1 MSLFK
6 SLGIIKDYR
15 SDPLAFFQKQFD
27 LNGHRSELNILGR
40 KMIILSH
47 PDDVVHILKE
57 KNLSYSKGRTTKIL
71 KDFLGEGLITN
82 DGDSWNK
89 QYRLI
94 RPIMNIRSV
103 YNFSTQMDFTV
114 NEMMSEL
121 KDGQTM
127 DIFPFMN
134 KMTWRIVL
142 NTLFSQKAT
151 PELDTWLDDILFL
164 MELVTDRT
172 RAAIRLPFWF
182 PLPRHLKIRRIQKK
196 FESFVFDLIESR
208 SKSGIQNRDMLQ
220 LLIDVKDEENQ
231 DSKMGMNLI
240 KDEILTFLMAGHETV
255 TNTMSWTMIFLAQN
269 PQYFESCKNEADQ
282 FYLMKDFEKLNNAP
296 WISAV
301 IDESM
306 RLMPPVWAFM
316 RMAKTDDELG
326 SLKIPKKTNVIL
338 SPYLSH
344 RAPDL
349 WDRPLDFYP
358 ERFLDK
364 KKLPQGTF
372 YPYGLGARACIGS
385 SFAGMESKII
395 LANLVHA
402 FEWSIV
408 NNEVQKS
415 EAGLTLRPKNNTL
428 MKFKARA

>member
-1 MSLFK
+1 MSLSK
-6 SLGIIKDYR
+6 SIKILKEYR
-15 SDPLAFFQKQFD
+15 SDPLAFFQKQFE
-27 LNGHRSELNILGR
+27 LNGHRTELNILGK

-47 PDDVVHILKE
+47 PDDVVHVLKE

-82 DGDSWNK
+82 DGESWNK
-89 QYRLI
+89 QHRLI
-94 RPIMNIRSV
+94 RPIMNIKSV
-103 YNFSTQMDFTV
+103 YNFSSKMDFTV
-114 NEMMSEL
+114 SEMMGEL
-121 KDGQTM
+121 KDGETL

-142 NTLFSQKAT
+142 NTLFSQKST

-172 RAAIRLPFWF
+172 RAAVRLPFWV
-182 PLPRHLKIRRIQKK
+182 PLPRHIKIWGIQKK
-196 FESFVFDLIESR
+196 FESFVFDLIQSR
-208 SKSGIQNRDMLQ
+208 SKDGSTNRDMLQ
-220 LLIDVKDEENQ
+220 LLLDVKDEENQ
-231 DSKMGMNLI
+231 GSKMNIKII

-255 TNTMSWTMIFLAQN
+255 TNTLSWTMILLAQN
-269 PQYFESCKNEADQ
+269 PQYFAALKEEADQ
-282 FYLMKDFEKLNNAP
+282 FFLTKDFEKLNNAP
-296 WISAV
+296 WTSAV

-316 RMAKTDDELG
+316 RMAESDDKID
-326 SLKIPKKTNVIL
+326 SLKIPRKTNVIL
-338 SPYLSH
+338 APYLSH

-349 WDRPLDFYP
+349 WERPLEFYP

-385 SFAGMESKII
+385 YFAGMESKII
-395 LANLVHA
+395 LANLIHA

-408 NNEVQKS
+408 NEEPQKS
-415 EAGLTLRPKNNTL
+415 EAGITLRPKNNTV
-428 MKFKARA
+428 MKFKARS